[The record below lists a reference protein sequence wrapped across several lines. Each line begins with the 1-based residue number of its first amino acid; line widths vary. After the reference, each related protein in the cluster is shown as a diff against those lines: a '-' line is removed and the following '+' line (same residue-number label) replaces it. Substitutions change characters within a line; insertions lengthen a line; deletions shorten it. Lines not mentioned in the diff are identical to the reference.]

1 LSSEIQQLL
10 QALQSIEKPVPRR
23 HRKQIPVPPKQEP
36 DAISLNIHSDTLNL
50 PRDGELEWQHTAYKR
65 LAFVVFM
72 QGLNDII
79 RLLYKWK
86 DNEWM
91 YTEYKNLKSKSKTFQ
106 DLTEHHN
113 MDAYQIRI
121 LYYDYEQDWSKD
133 PIEWMMS
140 ERAKP
145 YLEILDIEPEAAIE
159 LAHQVV
165 SDDRQIGISEPDIEL
180 LLLPQYDG
188 TSRKHQ
194 AMGRFLQ
201 TSFASMTKK
210 NADTR

>member
-1 LSSEIQQLL
+1 
-10 QALQSIEKPVPRR
+10 
-23 HRKQIPVPPKQEP
+23 
-36 DAISLNIHSDTLNL
+36 
-50 PRDGELEWQHTAYKR
+50 
-65 LAFVVFM
+65 M

>member
-1 LSSEIQQLL
+1 MSIEIQQLL
-10 QALQSIEKPVPRR
+10 QALQKVEKPKFRK

-36 DAISLNIHSDTLNL
+36 DAVSLNVHSDTLNIA
-50 PRDGELEWQHTAYKR
+50 RDGELVWQHAAYKR

-79 RLLYKWK
+79 KLLYKWK
-86 DNEWM
+86 DTEWM
-91 YTEYKNLKSKSKTFQ
+91 YTAYKNLKSKSITFQ
-106 DLTEHHN
+106 ELGEQHN
-113 MDAYQIRI
+113 MDAFKVRT

-165 SDDRQIGISEPDIEL
+165 SDERQIGISEPDIEL
-180 LLLPQYDG
+180 LLLPQYDN
-188 TSRKHQ
+188 TVRKHQ
-194 AMGRFLQ
+194 AMGKFLQ